1 MINLRSMKNVKIG
14 LLISVFIFCF
24 ILVGCTIVPQPQ
36 KPTAGP
42 LGVYKSE
49 DNGLSWVLKSLILNT
64 EGKLLTLGDV
74 SISKI
79 LMDPNEPK
87 TLFLVTNQGLWYSL
101 TAGEG
106 WQQISLFGDNKIN
119 DVAVDYSNKCNAFV
133 VAGQSIY
140 RTTDCLRTWTEVY
153 VDTRQ
158 DLQITQ
164 IAADHYNKTN
174 VYAANNKG
182 EVLKSVDSGKTWQT
196 IKRLN
201 NSITQLLIDRDD
213 SRIIYAVTQNAGIY
227 RTADAGKIW
236 SDEKPETDINR
247 QLDKFSESKN
257 KPFLFQDRTKK
268 NSFLMASKYGLLR
281 TTDGGMKWEAIKLI
295 TPERSANIYALASDP
310 TNAKIIYYST
320 ENTIY
325 KSTDGGLNWATQK
338 SPTGGIPN
346 FFLINPKDTKIIYL
360 GAKEAPKK

>member
-1 MINLRSMKNVKIG
+1 MVNLRLSSSIKIV
-14 LLISVFIFCF
+14 LAFLIITFC
-24 ILVGCTIVPQPQ
+24 IMLVGCTVVSQPQ
-36 KPTAGP
+36 KSPAGP
-42 LGVYKSE
+42 LGVYRSE
-49 DNGLSWVLKSLILNT
+49 DSGLNWVLKSSILNT
-64 EGKLLTLGDV
+64 QGKVLTLGDV
-74 SISKI
+74 SVSKI
-79 LMDPNEPK
+79 LMDPNEPN
-87 TLFLVTNQGLWYSL
+87 TLFLATDKGLWYSL
-101 TAGEG
+101 TTGEG
-106 WQQISLFGDNKIN
+106 WQQIPLFGSNKIN
-119 DVAVDYSNKCNAFV
+119 DVAVDYFNKCNVFV

-140 RTTDCLRTWTEVY
+140 RTTDCLRTWVEVY

-164 IAADHYNKTN
+164 IAADHYNKTY

-196 IKRLN
+196 IKRVN

-213 SRIIYAVTQNAGIY
+213 SRIIYAITQNAGIY
-227 RTADAGKIW
+227 KTADAGKTW

-257 KPFLFQDRTKK
+257 KPFLLQDRTKK
-268 NSFLMASKYGLLR
+268 NSYLMASKYGLLR

-346 FFLINPKDTKIIYL
+346 FILINPKDAKVIYL
-360 GAKEAPKK
+360 GAKEMPKK